1 MTAKLSIKI
10 AANPDGTQHAQVEIL
25 ASDKETVLAYVA
37 LSKAVSIKLGIP
49 ISGLAAVLAASAPI
63 ADDRVTTEVVIDVGA
78 IERAQQRRGGA
89 DAQDR

>member
-1 MTAKLSIKI
+1 MAAKLSIKI

-49 ISGLAAVLAASAPI
+49 ISSLAAMLPSSTPQAQVPAAAEKS
-63 ADDRVTTEVVIDVGA
+63 RN
-78 IERAQQRRGGA
+78 RQ
-89 DAQDR
+89 